1 MSFFSAVPKHAAVQ
15 PYICLFGLSVRIMS
29 GSTGN
34 TSRKPGLETIR
45 YKRFAWRSLRCNEC
59 QALVPAVDATG
70 TIRATR
76 AAALELLDIAGRAPT
91 PINKAPPRGR
101 GHALGRDSTPGAAAA
116 AGKARCG
123 EPAEYERQSLRP
135 RHDLTADLAARE
147 QRRMNIEIGL
157 FRQHSGKEHG
167 FGTRDRTAVR
177 ADEHRGCRSSR
188 ASYRDRVECPAG
200 HAQRKS
206 GNELILRKN
215 SGGKRDSNP
224 RRPRAPTASAEGND
238 PLQVPEIPRFGHG
251 FGRAT

>member
-1 MSFFSAVPKHAAVQ
+1 
-15 PYICLFGLSVRIMS
+15 MS

-34 TSRKPGLETIR
+34 TSRKPGLETTR

-70 TIRATR
+70 TIPATR
-76 AAALELLDIAGRAPT
+76 AALELLDIAGRAPT

-101 GHALGRDSTPGAAAA
+101 GHALRRDSTPGAAAA

-157 FRQHSGKEHG
+157 SRQHSGKEHG
-167 FGTRDRTAVR
+167 FGARDRTAVR
-177 ADEHRGCRSSR
+177 ADERRGCRSSR
-188 ASYRDRVECPAG
+188 ASYREPCGMSRWSRPAEIR
-200 HAQRKS
+200 QRIDIAEK
-206 GNELILRKN
+206 LWRKEGFEPTPPKGSN
-215 SGGKRDSNP
+215 GKR
-224 RRPRAPTASAEGND
+224 RGK
-238 PLQVPEIPRFGHG
+238 
-251 FGRAT
+251 